1 MTYKEWKETLTDA
14 HWDKIG
20 EAILD
25 DEEETNIWADDHEHL
40 FDVVKHFGGTEDF
53 AYTILDEW
61 NNEED

>member
-40 FDVVKHFGGTEDF
+40 FDVVKHLGGTEDF
-53 AYTILDEW
+53 AYTVLDEW
-61 NNEED
+61 NDED

>member
-1 MTYKEWKETLTDA
+1 MTYKEWKKTLTDA

-25 DEEETNIWADDHEHL
+25 DEEETSIWGDDHEHL
-40 FDVVKHFGGTEDF
+40 FDVVKHFSGTEDF

-61 NNEED
+61 DED